1 MRIAVI
7 GAGRVGTAIAVLLGG
22 AGHPVVAVSGR
33 AATRERA
40 ARYLPGVPV
49 VEPAEASAKSE
60 LVVVSVPDDDLGSTV
75 SRIAAAG
82 GFRRGQWVAHVSGA
96 TGLDALDPA
105 RAAGA
110 RRLAVHPLQ
119 TLPDVERA
127 IERIPG
133 CTIAVTAD
141 DDEGYRV
148 AVGLADDLGG
158 RPFRLADEL
167 RPVYHAAAV
176 FASNFLVATSSV
188 AERLFSEAGITDPS
202 HAMASLQR
210 ATLDNVETLGPAA
223 ALTGPAVR
231 GDAGTVERNLDALA
245 ERMPDAVDAYVAM
258 TRVALEL
265 ATRSGRLVPDGRT
278 AVEAVLAR
286 WD

>member
-22 AGHPVVAVSGR
+22 AGHDVVAVSGR

-40 ARYLPGVPV
+40 GRYLPGVPV
-49 VEPAEASAKSE
+49 IEPTEASAKGE
-60 LVVVSVPDDDLGSTV
+60 LVVVSVPDDDLGSV
-75 SRIAAAG
+75 VGRIAAAG

-96 TGLDALDPA
+96 TGLDVLD
-105 RAAGA
+105 AAQASGA
-110 RRLAVHPLQ
+110 RRLAIHPLQ

-133 CTIAVTAD
+133 CAVAVTAD
-141 DDEGYRV
+141 DEEGYRV
-148 AVGLADDLGG
+148 GGSLAGDLGSS
-158 RPFRLADEL
+158 PFRLADKL
-167 RPVYHAAAV
+167 RPLYHTAAV
-176 FASNFLVATSSV
+176 FASNYLVTTSSV
-188 AERLFSEAGITDPS
+188 AERLFAEAGMRDPS
-202 HAMASLQR
+202 RAIAQLQR
-210 ATLDNVETLGPAA
+210 ATIDNIEALGPAA

-231 GDAGTVERNLDALA
+231 GDAGTVERNLESLA
-245 ERMPDAVDAYVAM
+245 GNMPDAVDAYVAM
-258 TRVALEL
+258 ARVALEL
-265 ATRSGRLVPDGRT
+265 ATRSGRLAPDRRT